1 MAHTERRQHLR
12 IELKFPVRLHVH
24 GQKKPVPAQ
33 LKDISMGGCFFRAA
47 PPPESSQVTVSVS
60 FRRQPPVI
68 FGAGPIVRRAGDQGF
83 GVRFDDANQ
92 DGAHFISALATVAPD
107 LRLEF
112 AEQFLDHDVQIA

>member
-1 MAHTERRQHLR
+1 MAHTERRQHMRL
-12 IELKFPVRLHVH
+12 ELKFPVRLHVP
-24 GQKKPVPAQ
+24 GQKNPVPAE
-33 LKDISMGGCFFRAA
+33 LKDISMGGCFFWAA
-47 PPPESSQVTVSVS
+47 PPADTQHVTVSVS

-92 DGAHFISALATVAPD
+92 DGAHFISALSAVAPD

-112 AEQFLDHDVQIA
+112 AEQFLDHEVQII